1 MTWLTGS
8 LQELSTNDII
18 ALLYTSIFGSA
29 VSYGVYFYSATKGSI
44 LMPSCY
50 SIHALCFRYL
60 MAFMM
65 FLTAGSLTKTQITWS
80 FWHQCLHQ
88 SLGKSTWFFLITR
101 FCSLWVVFCY
111 DWFWNRYLH
120 LDETFSSL
128 QLGGAAVTLVAIPS
142 KRLG

>member
-1 MTWLTGS
+1 MSQLKFHLHHMVIGGLPLLTISGINHDLVNGS

-18 ALLYTSIFGSA
+18 ALLYTSIFGSV
-29 VSYGVYFYSATKGSI
+29 VSYDVYFYSATKGSI

-65 FLTAGSLTKTQITWS
+65 
-80 FWHQCLHQ
+80 
-88 SLGKSTWFFLITR
+88 
-101 FCSLWVVFCY
+101 
-111 DWFWNRYLH
+111 YLH